1 MTKLEQLTSLMRD
14 ATPEEYESVNEYIRS
29 ISVDTWV
36 EFYQTEESE
45 KPVAKT
51 VKTIGFSRTDVFKG
65 KGYIS
70 YLFCYSHELYCFG
83 K

>member
-1 MTKLEQLTSLMRD
+1 MTKLDQWTSLMRD

-29 ISVDTWV
+29 ISVDTGV

-51 VKTIGFSRTDVFKG
+51 VKNNRF
-65 KGYIS
+65 
-70 YLFCYSHELYCFG
+70 FG
-83 K
+83 NR